1 METLVAKGTIGI
13 ALVAAMSAG
22 LVGCAGQQRGVRYGD
37 PTRVETLTEEW
48 GSTDIQTVADRMV
61 GSLVRHPVISG
72 GTRPVVQVSTVRNK
86 TTEHINTKT
95 VTDKIRTA
103 LIKTGM
109 VRMTAV
115 SDANREILEN
125 LEYQSESGVVSKKT
139 AKSVGKQVGADY
151 LLYGEIDSIVKS
163 AGREKDVY
171 YKFTLNL
178 VDVETGIIEWSDEK
192 EIRKEATRP
201 VFGT

>member
-1 METLVAKGTIGI
+1 MATAVLVLG
-13 ALVAAMSAG
+13 
-22 LVGCAGQQRGVRYGD
+22 GCAGGQHVRYQD
-37 PTRVETLTEEW
+37 PGKVETLNAEW
-48 GSTDIQTVADRMV
+48 GSTDLQSTADRMV
-61 GSLVRHPVISG
+61 GSLIRHPVIATG
-72 GTRPVVQVSTVRNK
+72 NRPVIQVSTVKNK
-86 TTEHINTKT
+86 TTEHIDTKS

-125 LEYQSESGVVSKKT
+125 LDYQSGSGVVSKKT
-139 AKSVGKQVGADY
+139 AKSVGKQIGADY

-163 AGREKDVY
+163 EGRSQDVY

-192 EIRKEATRP
+192 EIRKEAERP
-201 VFGT
+201 FFGS

>member
-1 METLVAKGTIGI
+1 MKMVRGCFAALGMTTAVLVLG
-13 ALVAAMSAG
+13 
-22 LVGCAGQQRGVRYGD
+22 GCAGGQHVSYQD
-37 PTRVETLTEEW
+37 PGKVETLNAEW
-48 GSTDIQTVADRMV
+48 GSTDLQSVADRMV
-61 GSLVRHPVISG
+61 NSLIRHPVIATG
-72 GTRPVVQVSTVRNK
+72 NRPVIQVSTVKNK
-86 TTEHINTKT
+86 TTEHIDTKS

-125 LEYQSESGVVSKKT
+125 LDYQSGSGVVSKKT
-139 AKSVGKQVGADY
+139 AKSVGKQIGADY
-151 LLYGEIDSIVKS
+151 LLYGEIDSIVKRE
-163 AGREKDVY
+163 GRQEDVY

-192 EIRKEATRP
+192 EIRKEASRP
-201 VFGT
+201 FFGA

>member
-1 METLVAKGTIGI
+1 MSFDRWRVAAATITWTLVIG
-13 ALVAAMSAG
+13 
-22 LVGCAGQQRGVRYGD
+22 GCAGQQAVRYGD
-37 PTRVETLTEEW
+37 PTRVETLTEDW

-61 GSLVRHPVISG
+61 GSLIRHPVIASG
-72 GTRPVVQVSTVRNK
+72 KRPVVQVSTVKNK
-86 TTEHINTKT
+86 TTEHIDTKT

-115 SDANREILEN
+115 SDANAEMLEN
-125 LEYQSESGVVSKKT
+125 LDYQSGSGVVSKKT
-139 AKSVGKQVGADY
+139 AKKVGNQIGADY

-192 EIRKEATRP
+192 EIRKEASRP
-201 VFGT
+201 FFGA

>member
-1 METLVAKGTIGI
+1 MKMARGCFAALGVMTAVLVLG
-13 ALVAAMSAG
+13 
-22 LVGCAGQQRGVRYGD
+22 GCAESQHVRYGD
-37 PTRVETLTEEW
+37 PGKVETLTTEW
-48 GSTDIQTVADRMV
+48 GSTDLQAVADRMV
-61 GSLVRHPVISG
+61 GSLIRHPVIATG
-72 GTRPVVQVSTVRNK
+72 NRPVVQVSTVKNK
-86 TTEHINTKT
+86 TTEHIDTKS

-125 LEYQSESGVVSKKT
+125 LQYQSESGVVSKKT
-139 AKSVGKQVGADY
+139 AKGVGKQIGADY
-151 LLYGEIDSIVKS
+151 LLYGEIDSIVKRD
-163 AGREKDVY
+163 GRSEDVY

-192 EIRKEATRP
+192 EIRKEADRP
-201 VFGT
+201 FFGA

>member
-1 METLVAKGTIGI
+1 MRKVRAGI
-13 ALVAAMSAG
+13 AVIGLGGMLAG
-22 LVGCAGQQRGVRYGD
+22 IGACAGGGHNVRYSD
-37 PTRVETLTEEW
+37 PGKVETLTTEW
-48 GSTDIQTVADRMV
+48 GSTDLQATADRMV
-61 GSLVRHPVISG
+61 GSMIRHPLIANG
-72 GTRPVVQVSTVRNK
+72 NRPVIQVSTVKNK
-86 TTEHINTKT
+86 TTEHIDTKS

-125 LEYQSESGVVSKKT
+125 LDYQSGSGVVSKKT
-139 AKSVGKQVGADY
+139 AKSVGKQIGADY
-151 LLYGEIDSIVKS
+151 LLYGEIDSIVKRD
-163 AGREKDVY
+163 GRSEDVY

-192 EIRKEATRP
+192 EIRKEAQRP
-201 VFGT
+201 FFGA